1 MIFTGIEILFF
12 VLGVI
17 SAVGIYTINHY
28 HKKIKFNT
36 ASWIS
41 ICLGFFLLIFT
52 IAWSSSS
59 ILEGEP
65 RASSMGMVVFGI
77 PSIIL
82 LVLGRRIALKK
93 PKKKVTKTN

>member
-12 VLGVI
+12 MLGVI
-17 SAVGIYTINHY
+17 STLGIYTIIHY
-28 HKKIKFNT
+28 NKKINFN
-36 ASWIS
+36 AAAWVS
-41 ICLGFFLLIFT
+41 ICLGFFLLIFA
-52 IAWSSSS
+52 IAWSFSS

-82 LVLGRRIALKK
+82 LVLGRRLALKK
-93 PKKKVTKTN
+93 PKTKVPKTN